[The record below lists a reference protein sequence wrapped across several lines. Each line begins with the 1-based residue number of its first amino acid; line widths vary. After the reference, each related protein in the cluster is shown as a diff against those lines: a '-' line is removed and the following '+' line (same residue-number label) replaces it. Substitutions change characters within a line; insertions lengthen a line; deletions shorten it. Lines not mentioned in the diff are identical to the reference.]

1 MTNATDDLSQIAFS
15 GYEGNDY
22 DNDNAYDGFSIGH
35 KKTSGTAVRNAPGS
49 AAPRQVPA
57 TFNVTINGAGNAASH
72 VFELFNFQ
80 NSIEKFFNGAT
91 NPTVHPLGA
100 ARNNQV
106 RNSAGTGIA
115 QLYAYG
121 AILVDPIG
129 TGVQDGV
136 YFNEVG
142 DLVYNFNVGSNDNIT
157 ISCKEIP
164 YRSLVTYMGQY
175 AMHVNKMRINYTV
188 ATQIQQDFTLTYK
201 NFLGTVRNSS
211 ISPQQFFTP
220 TQFQSLLV
228 DVPTPFS
235 ITSER
240 GMQMTLLPA
249 SQVSITF
256 FVDKYTVPVL

>member
-1 MTNATDDLSQIAFS
+1 MSAIDEMSAAAFN
-15 GYEGNDY
+15 GYEGSENYEDQF
-22 DNDNAYDGFSIGH
+22 DNDLFDGFDLR
-35 KKTSGTAVRNAPGS
+35 KAGTAVKQSPG
-49 AAPRQVPA
+49 ARVPKQVPA
-57 TFNVTINGAGNAASH
+57 TFNVTINGTGNAASH

-80 NSIEKFFNGAT
+80 NSIEKFYNGAT
-91 NPTVHPLGA
+91 NPTLIPLGA

-106 RNSAGTGIA
+106 RNDAGTGIA

-121 AILVDPIG
+121 GILVNPLG

-136 YFNEVG
+136 YFNQAG
-142 DLVYNFNVGSNDNIT
+142 DLVYNYNVATSDNVT

-164 YRSLVTYMGQY
+164 YRSLMTYMGQY
-175 AMHVNKMRINYTV
+175 AMHVNKMRINYSI
-188 ATQIQQDFTLTYK
+188 AAQITEDFTLTYK
-201 NFLGTVRNSS
+201 NFLGTVKNSS

-240 GMQMTLLPA
+240 GMQMTLLA
-249 SQVSITF
+249 NSKMSITF